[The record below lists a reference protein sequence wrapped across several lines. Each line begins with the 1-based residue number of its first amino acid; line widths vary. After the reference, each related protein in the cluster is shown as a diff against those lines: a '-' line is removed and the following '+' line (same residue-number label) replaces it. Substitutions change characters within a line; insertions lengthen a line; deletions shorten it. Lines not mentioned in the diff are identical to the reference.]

1 MSKVYF
7 DLRVQATVNLGEVSL
22 EEFLDEIEITITDKS
37 GKGEIIEDALETC
50 RNLPYSDTST
60 WKEKYLFVFKVIAI
74 VDVNNFD
81 KWAMK
86 LKVHFDNIPD
96 GVKVKAVKVLG
107 YDVEDSK

>member
-7 DLRVQATVNLGEVSL
+7 DLRVKATVNLGELSL

-50 RNLPYSDTST
+50 KNLPYSNTST

-74 VDVNNFD
+74 VDGSNFD
-81 KWAMK
+81 KWAMR
-86 LKVHFDNIPD
+86 LKVNFDNIPD
-96 GVKVKAVKVLG
+96 DVKVKGIKVLG